1 MGLWAWAERV
11 EFLATGMERA
21 VKESVDDTGPRYPG
35 VSQLCAGMAGGL
47 VLGLWRSAW
56 LFGSSVLGL
65 EERKLRNR
73 SRHGLVPPITPI
85 MLHERIWLLDD
96 VDLELRLARFEQ
108 LISRRPLLLN
118 SVLLRQNPHHVHE
131 WHKRVALHQGR
142 PREVCD
148 GAQPVPLCPIKLP
161 WPNPVLTCVTFLL

>member
-1 MGLWAWAERV
+1 M
-11 EFLATGMERA
+11 
-21 VKESVDDTGPRYPG
+21 
-35 VSQLCAGMAGGL
+35 
-47 VLGLWRSAW
+47 LGSWRSAW
-56 LFGSSVLGL
+56 LFRSTTLGL
-65 EERKLRNR
+65 EEGKLGTEVDRACAIHHLQ
-73 SRHGLVPPITPI
+73 SPW
-85 MLHERIWLLDD
+85 LHEHIWLLDD

-148 GAQPVPLCPIKLP
+148 GS
-161 WPNPVLTCVTFLL
+161 NPSPSAP